1 MDQSTGREEN
11 PRELVDIYVPLLPN
25 SRLVHPQEQ
34 EIRQKW
40 QEIHMDEIMEKLKW
54 KKNLEE
60 EPDEVQQ
67 GHMQSPTSTEEQL
80 HA

>member
-1 MDQSTGREEN
+1 
-11 PRELVDIYVPLLPN
+11 
-25 SRLVHPQEQ
+25 
-34 EIRQKW
+34 
-40 QEIHMDEIMEKLKW
+40 MDEIMEKLKW